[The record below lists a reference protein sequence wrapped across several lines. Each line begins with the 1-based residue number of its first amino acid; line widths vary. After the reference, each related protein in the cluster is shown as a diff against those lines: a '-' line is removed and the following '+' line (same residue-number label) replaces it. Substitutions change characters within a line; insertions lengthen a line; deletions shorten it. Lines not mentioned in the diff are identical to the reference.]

1 VNENGPQRTTREIH
15 ERARAENASRRAALQ
30 QAARAA
36 RAGRLPHDEPMRA
49 MTITM
54 ARQIRRQRWVVA
66 AVGLS
71 GLLAVSGAALQG
83 HRLLD
88 RAIPVVLLVL
98 VVVCVAVILRQA
110 GAAQRV
116 LDQAAEQDHR

>member
-1 VNENGPQRTTREIH
+1 
-15 ERARAENASRRAALQ
+15 
-30 QAARAA
+30 
-36 RAGRLPHDEPMRA
+36 

-54 ARQIRRQRWVVA
+54 ARQIRRQRWAVA

-83 HRLLD
+83 HRLCD

-98 VVVCVAVILRQA
+98 VVVCVAVVLRQA